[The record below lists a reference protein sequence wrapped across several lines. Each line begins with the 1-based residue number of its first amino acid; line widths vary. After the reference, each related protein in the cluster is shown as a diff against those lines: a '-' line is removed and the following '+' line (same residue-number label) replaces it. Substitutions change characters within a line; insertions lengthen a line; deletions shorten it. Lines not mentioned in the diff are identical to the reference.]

1 MLHGFNFLKLVFLS
15 TLVLRIQIPVILT
28 LFNTRDLLWQFPS
41 KEEEEH
47 TFRTTPQ
54 EHWWIWSE
62 CPRHA
67 QVNN

>member
-1 MLHGFNFLKLVFLS
+1 LPS
-15 TLVLRIQIPVILT
+15 VIWLIA
-28 LFNTRDLLWQFPS
+28 
-41 KEEEEH
+41 EEEQH

-54 EHWWIWSE
+54 EHWWIWPE